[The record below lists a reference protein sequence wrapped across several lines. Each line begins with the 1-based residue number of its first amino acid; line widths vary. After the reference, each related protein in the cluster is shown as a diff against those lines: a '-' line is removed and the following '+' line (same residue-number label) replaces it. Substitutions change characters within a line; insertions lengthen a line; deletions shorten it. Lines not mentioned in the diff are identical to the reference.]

1 MTARQPGPPIGSSDR
16 LALLRNHPL
25 FRELP
30 APVIDRLG
38 SYMTRKTVPR
48 GTTIFTKGDPGT
60 GLMGVLSGTVKIS
73 VLSAD
78 GREVV
83 LNVINAG
90 EIFGEIALLDGRPRT
105 ADATTMS
112 DCELALI
119 DRRDFV
125 PFLQSQPD
133 VVLKFIDVLCLR
145 LRRTSEHVEELMFL
159 ELPARLAKTLIR
171 LTGEPDAQTTNRKI
185 SITQREIGQ
194 IIGMSRESTN
204 RQLRAWAKR
213 KWIRI
218 ERGGI
223 TVLDTDALADLA
235 EHDEAD
241 AS

>member
-1 MTARQPGPPIGSSDR
+1 MPTAQSTHPVGTGDR

-25 FRELP
+25 FGELP
-30 APVIDRLG
+30 ADVLERLG
-38 SYMTRKTVPR
+38 SYMTRKAVPR
-48 GTTIFTKGDPGT
+48 GTAIFAKGDPGT

-83 LNVINAG
+83 LNVIHPG

-105 ADATTMS
+105 ADASAMT
-112 DCELALI
+112 DCELVVI

-125 PFLQSQPD
+125 PFLRTQSD
-133 VVLKFIDVLCLR
+133 VLLKFIDILCLR
-145 LRRTSEHVEELMFL
+145 LRYTSEQVEELMFL

-171 LTGEPDAQTTNRKI
+171 LSSEPSESASDRKI
-185 SITQREIGQ
+185 VITQREIGQ
-194 IIGMSRESTN
+194 MIGMSRESTN

-223 TVLDTDALADLA
+223 TVLNAGALADVA
-235 EHDEAD
+235 EDSGAD
-241 AS
+241 LG

>member
-1 MTARQPGPPIGSSDR
+1 MPQRPPPSPIRTGDR
-16 LALLRNHPL
+16 LDLLRNHPL

-30 APVIDRLG
+30 SAVIERLA
-38 SYMTRKTVPR
+38 SYMTRKAVKR
-48 GTTIFTKGDPGT
+48 GTPIFAKGDPGT
-60 GLMGVLSGTVKIS
+60 GLMAVLSGTVKIS

-83 LNVINAG
+83 LNIIHPG

-105 ADATTMS
+105 ADAAAMS

-119 DRRDFV
+119 ERRDFV

-133 VVLKFIDVLCLR
+133 VVLRFIDILCLR
-145 LRRTSEHVEELMFL
+145 LRHTSEHVEELMFL

-171 LTGEPDAQTTNRKI
+171 LTGDADATGGGRKI
-185 SITQREIGQ
+185 LITQREIGQ
-194 IIGMSRESTN
+194 MIGMSRESTN

-223 TVLDTDALADLA
+223 TVLDAGALADMA
-235 EHDEAD
+235 ETQGGDVG
-241 AS
+241 